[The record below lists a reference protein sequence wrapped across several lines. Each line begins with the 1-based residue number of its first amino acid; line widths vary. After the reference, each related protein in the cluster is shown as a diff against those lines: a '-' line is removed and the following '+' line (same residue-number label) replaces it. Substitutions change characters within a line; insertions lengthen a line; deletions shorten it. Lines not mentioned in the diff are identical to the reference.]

1 MILILTKLF
10 LEESKKYHRIK
21 DNKTE
26 ITGNHELK
34 NLVLREIETT
44 FD

>member
-34 NLVLREIETT
+34 NLVLREIEKT

>member
-1 MILILTKLF
+1 MILFLTKLF

-26 ITGNHELK
+26 IQGNHELK
-34 NLVLREIETT
+34 NLVLREIEKT